1 MERTPPVFYAGNWLR
16 NSSVRRTVSWLR
28 SLRRFRVSLVRR
40 WLCALSL
47 FLLCAGAG
55 AGATPSAGVT
65 HFAGA
70 PSFSGLTIYT
80 EVSSTVQIVDANG
93 NLTGGTGAELVWEIQ
108 KRIGDSTPIQVV
120 PWARGYKAALE
131 TPNVMLFSTGRT
143 AEREN
148 LFTWVGPIVNIRY
161 SLVAKKSKNLKL
173 SSLEDAKKLR
183 SIGVVRADVREQ
195 LLLSRGFTNLEPV
208 ATYSQNVK
216 KIEID
221 RIDAYASSNL
231 GYGIQM
237 REAGLNPDDYEE
249 IFTISETELYMVFS
263 RGTDPAQIERW
274 KKGYASVVEDG
285 TRKKILEAHYPHLQW

>member
-1 MERTPPVFYAGNWLR
+1 
-16 NSSVRRTVSWLR
+16 
-28 SLRRFRVSLVRR
+28 
-40 WLCALSL
+40 LSL

-55 AGATPSAGVT
+55 AGATPSANSATSAGAT

-70 PSFSGLTIYT
+70 PAQVTSTGAGSGPPTSANSATSAGAPSFSVLTIYT

-173 SSLEDAKKLR
+173 SSLEDVKKLR

-216 KIEID
+216 KSEID